1 MSKPPTL
8 LTLPA
13 EMRHKI
19 LYYALCHQKL
29 LESFISNR
37 IIVTKLLG
45 LKGPD
50 GRRLPPDKRE
60 HFYGTEI
67 MSSLFIVCR
76 LMHAE
81 LEEILFTRFVFH
93 LRLTSAREFI
103 DTISPRACALIR
115 EIEVVVIFDLSRDES
130 PTQEVM
136 SYLKEK
142 FPVLRKVD
150 VTVVFVKA
158 PFNGG
163 LAKRRIN
170 GFADRIVEFV
180 MCFAE
185 GMEVVVSGRDAWL
198 CKKEIMDVCS
208 DRMEELMITFRDISI
223 MIVGL
228 KKLVGDARLRST
240 SFRCSINSDFG
251 NRFPSNSYMVTY
263 LCQGFKLVMTVLPS
277 YIV

>member
-13 EMRHKI
+13 EIRQEI

-29 LESFISNR
+29 LQSLISNR

-50 GRRLPPDKRE
+50 GHRLPPDKRE

-67 MSSLFIVCR
+67 MSSMFIVCR

-93 LRLTSAREFI
+93 MRLTSA
-103 DTISPRACALIR
+103 PRACTLIR
-115 EIEVVVIFDLSRDES
+115 EIEVVAIFDLSRDES

-142 FPVLRKVD
+142 LPVSRKVD

-158 PFNGG
+158 PFDGG
-163 LAKRRIN
+163 LANSRIN
-170 GFADRIVEFV
+170 RFAERIVEFV
-180 MCFAE
+180 MGFAE
-185 GMEVVVSGRDAWL
+185 GIEVVVTGRH
-198 CKKEIMDVCS
+198 
-208 DRMEELMITFRDISI
+208 
-223 MIVGL
+223 
-228 KKLVGDARLRST
+228 
-240 SFRCSINSDFG
+240 
-251 NRFPSNSYMVTY
+251 Y
-263 LCQGFKLVMTVLPS
+263 
-277 YIV
+277 